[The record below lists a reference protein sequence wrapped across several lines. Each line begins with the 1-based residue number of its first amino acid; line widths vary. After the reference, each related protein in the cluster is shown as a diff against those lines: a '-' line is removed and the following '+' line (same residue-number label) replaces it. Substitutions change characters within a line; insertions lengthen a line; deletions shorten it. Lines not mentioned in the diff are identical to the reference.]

1 MKATVCGFAYVPDY
15 RFPKSKFGNI
25 SANHE
30 CRELFI
36 RSVYRSRK
44 RKQKFDHD
52 AYLIATKKLSFLAD
66 GSPIDLENGRTK
78 LAVLCLPIAYIKA
91 ATDIDVEYMIQDS
104 AIALKMPAKFFFRHW
119 AIVSIIAGL
128 LRIAHRLSHPL
139 NRQLHQK
146 IFRFILLS
154 DVEQAVKEGNKDV
167 LRFVFKHVLK
177 KFEEHEIAQ
186 DFLRSDEVR
195 EFVLKTLENGSLLDE
210 IKETDW
216 SEMKTL
222 FNPGI
227 KMYLRRF
234 HRSDGDD
241 NNS

>member
-1 MKATVCGFAYVPDY
+1 MKATVCGFVYVPDY

-36 RSVYRSRK
+36 RNVYHGRK

-52 AYLIATKKLSFLAD
+52 VYLIATKKLTYMAD
-66 GSPIDLENGRTK
+66 NNPVNLEGDRTK

-139 NRQLHQK
+139 NRQLYQK

-177 KFEEHEIAQ
+177 KFDEHGIAL
-186 DFLRSDEVR
+186 DFLRDEEVR
-195 EFVLKTLENGSLLDE
+195 EFVLKTLEHGSLLDE
-210 IKETDW
+210 VKETDW

-227 KMYLRRF
+227 KVYLRRF
-234 HRSDGDD
+234 HRSDSDD